1 MSDRT
6 ITITHSE
13 RIFGRTIT
21 ITETGLANDTMHIC
35 QHVRSAMLEE
45 IEASRKAARYA
56 HELTTHTR
64 QDLIA
69 RVDAGAWEHEPVC
82 NIDRDTRATA

>member
-21 ITETGLANDTMHIC
+21 ITESGHAAEAMHIC

-45 IEASRKAARYA
+45 IEASRRAAKYA
-56 HELTTHTR
+56 YQITSHSRLDAIE
-64 QDLIA
+64 

-82 NIDRDTRATA
+82 NPDQTERVA